1 MISNLVV
8 ILRMGDGI
16 KKEKKKGKNARKG
29 NINERKIDKRKK
41 GEKVTITIQIN
52 D

>member
-8 ILRMGDGI
+8 ILRMNDRI
-16 KKEKKKGKNARKG
+16 KKGKEKGKNVRKG
-29 NINERKIDKRKK
+29 NINERKNDKRKK
-41 GEKVTITIQIN
+41 GDKVTIQIN